1 MRIAIITAMI
11 LIIKERIVMSSFL
24 INAFILGGLFSLI
37 AGPLGAII
45 IWRRLAFFGDTLS
58 HGALLGLSLSLIFN
72 FHPIIGIFLIAVI
85 LAIFLGY
92 SSNSPGLAPET
103 RLAILSPGLL
113 SLGMICFSFFKGIR
127 FNLEGYLFGDILAV
141 NYQDLGV
148 LLVGEIIVLGFLLK
162 QWRALI
168 NICISEDLATVE
180 GYNVPRVRI
189 LFLLVLAL
197 FIALTVKIMGVLL
210 MTALLILPA
219 VLARNFSKTPEMMA
233 ILASGASLIMIVIG
247 LFVSDTYDIAAAPAI
262 VITGMSIII
271 SLELFKRLRE
281 NYT

>member
-1 MRIAIITAMI
+1 
-11 LIIKERIVMSSFL
+11 MSNFL
-24 INAFILGGLFSLI
+24 INAFALGGLFSLI

-72 FHPIIGIFLIAVI
+72 FHPIVGIFLIAVI

-92 SSNSPGLAPET
+92 SSNSPGLATET

-141 NYQDLGV
+141 SYQDLGL
-148 LLVGEIIVLGFLLK
+148 LLVGEIIILGFLLK

-189 LFLLVLAL
+189 LFLFVLAL

-233 ILASGASLIMIVIG
+233 ILAIGASILMIVIG
-247 LFVSDTYDIAAAPAI
+247 LFVSNAYDLAAAPAI
-262 VITGMSIII
+262 VITGVIIIMSI
-271 SLELFKRLRE
+271 ELFKHLRDQ
-281 NYT
+281 YKWK